1 MRKWVSA
8 ILCITLIGSML
19 TGCGQKKEDGK
30 ETVSKTETETVKTQ
44 DSQEAS
50 GGPITIQFWNGWTGS
65 DGQVLIELVD
75 EFNKNNPWD
84 ITVEMDISSDF
95 GNKFVTSMAA
105 GAGPDLILSSAA
117 GKYSYEGQLA
127 DVSDIWDNTT
137 LNKEDFV
144 PTYLDACATD
154 DGLYGIP
161 FQISSYYVYWNKDLF
176 QEAGLD
182 PEMPPKS
189 YEEWTEIA
197 GKITNQERHV
207 YGSGLTYGNVGAN
220 ACLMQMF
227 GGRRVEQNDSGIW
240 EAHVS
245 RNTGYERFVEWF
257 KGQFESGNNPVEG
270 DMDTMFIANQ
280 LGLYVT
286 GAWLTADLDSNGINY
301 GITPLPYDEGG
312 KHVPSNTQCFSITN
326 QADNAE
332 KLACERFIQWWHTG
346 NEGTDLTAT
355 AVYRWSD
362 EIGYPAYYIPVM
374 NSAEYME
381 NPKLK
386 AITVTDTDICA
397 DSVAPGNFSGWMSM
411 LNDVMVPFFEQVVYE
426 DNTEGLLEEAQKN
439 ADKIVTDIN
448 AQEGN

>member
-227 GGRRVEQNDSGIW
+227 GGLMVEQNDSGIW
-240 EAHVS
+240 EAHFS
-245 RNTGYERFVEWF
+245 GNTGYERFVE
-257 KGQFESGNNPVEG
+257 
-270 DMDTMFIANQ
+270 
-280 LGLYVT
+280 
-286 GAWLTADLDSNGINY
+286 
-301 GITPLPYDEGG
+301 
-312 KHVPSNTQCFSITN
+312 
-326 QADNAE
+326 
-332 KLACERFIQWWHTG
+332 
-346 NEGTDLTAT
+346 
-355 AVYRWSD
+355 
-362 EIGYPAYYIPVM
+362 
-374 NSAEYME
+374 
-381 NPKLK
+381 
-386 AITVTDTDICA
+386 
-397 DSVAPGNFSGWMSM
+397 
-411 LNDVMVPFFEQVVYE
+411 
-426 DNTEGLLEEAQKN
+426 
-439 ADKIVTDIN
+439 
-448 AQEGN
+448 